1 MTRNGIS
8 HIVVL
13 VFVILACVTFSAC
26 FFLSSR
32 LSSLVE
38 ALSKASQR
46 KEKTED
52 NTKNLRDLYIY
63 HVSPLV
69 MNGLEEHKEGIN
81 LKEIKA
87 YLEKQRQIYGV
98 VGQDTTL
105 ENVVSKAAQDLGDLE
120 VQLKRLQHEKDTAQ
134 MHQEKL
140 AAAFSDIKSKK
151 DRVIA
156 KLKNKLEQLTFRA
169 SEEDTKYVELKDQLD
184 IRQAELA
191 TEIPKRRKEFE
202 NKRVRLLNAISYL
215 KQTLEELTRQE
226 VIRRDLITIQ
236 GKIFNPDIKNGFAFI
251 DLGQNDNLV
260 PGLKFRTFRRDKGGA
275 RRWKGIVTVKKIFD
289 TYSFVSI
296 SKITD
301 LDDPL
306 TDGDY
311 INNVFF
317 DPGRIK
323 HIVLIGKFERPR
335 FKYNRIEIKRRL
347 ERMGAKV
354 EEEVS
359 LRTDFALIGRDPE
372 NTDLDYNNYEIVQKI
387 RVPVVDEKQ
396 AKEYVNCYLGN

>member
-13 VFVILACVTFSAC
+13 VFVVLACVTFSAC

-32 LSSLVE
+32 FSSLVE
-38 ALSKASQR
+38 ALPKASQR
-46 KEKTED
+46 KEKIED

-63 HVSPLV
+63 HISPLV
-69 MNGLEEHKEGIN
+69 MSGLEKHKEGIN

-87 YLEKQRQIYGV
+87 YLEKQKKIYGV

-105 ENVVSKAAQDLGDLE
+105 EDVLSKAAQNLGDLG

-140 AAAFSDIKSKK
+140 ATAFSDIKSKK
-151 DRVIA
+151 DQIIA
-156 KLKNKLEQLTFRA
+156 KLKSKLEQLTFRA
-169 SEEDTKYVELKDQLD
+169 SEEDTNYVELKDQLD
-184 IRQAELA
+184 VRQAELA

-202 NKRVRLLNAISYL
+202 NKRVRLLNAVSYL
-215 KQTLEELTRQE
+215 KQKLEELTRQE

-236 GKIFNPDIKNGFAFI
+236 GKIFTPDIKNGFAFI
-251 DLGQNDNLV
+251 NLGQNDNLV
-260 PGLKFRTFRRDKGGA
+260 PGLRFRAFRRDKGGI

-289 TYSFVSI
+289 TYSFVSV

-301 LDDPL
+301 PDDPL

-317 DPGRIK
+317 DPSRAK
-323 HIVLIGKFERPR
+323 HIVLIGRFERPR

-354 EEEVS
+354 EEGVS

-372 NTDLDYNNYEIVQKI
+372 STDLDYNNYETVQKI
-387 RVPVVDEKQ
+387 RVPVVDEEQ
-396 AKEYVNCYLGN
+396 AKEYVNCYLGD